1 MYVVGA
7 VSVTLSFA
15 LPFEFVVAWP
25 AGAAPAR
32 KAIPLPVSGLPAAVR
47 VAVSVALPPGGTA
60 PLGPVSFR
68 VVGAGAALAGAA
80 SSATELATAVQS
92 SPARPQRSHPT
103 SLICIYFRPR
113 RPGPLPNK
121 RPVTIRAATLKVAG
135 ARFDRCRMHALTRL
149 RSRLTY
155 ANAMSTIA
163 VFVALGGGA
172 YAVSVPRNSVG
183 TTQLKANAVTA
194 AKVKNR
200 SLLASDFKRG
210 QLILGTAAR
219 ADDQDPPAAPSG
231 TDVAK
236 MTLTTR
242 SPGKVFVIGSLRDP
256 FLTCAR
262 RRVLGP
268 VGRLRGRQARAE
280 HRRDADRPPRRERRL
295 LLLHALRRHDRER
308 SPPGTT

>member
-1 MYVVGA
+1 M
-7 VSVTLSFA
+7 
-15 LPFEFVVAWP
+15 
-25 AGAAPAR
+25 
-32 KAIPLPVSGLPAAVR
+32 
-47 VAVSVALPPGGTA
+47 
-60 PLGPVSFR
+60 
-68 VVGAGAALAGAA
+68 
-80 SSATELATAVQS
+80 Q
-92 SPARPQRSHPT
+92 
-103 SLICIYFRPR
+103 
-113 RPGPLPNK
+113 
-121 RPVTIRAATLKVAG
+121 
-135 ARFDRCRMHALTRL
+135 ALTKL

-219 ADDQDPPAAPSG
+219 ADDQDPPAVPSG

-242 SPGKVFVIGSLRDP
+242 SAGKIFVIGSLRDP
-256 FLTCAR
+256 FLTCAGAGCSAQWGAY
-262 RRVLGP
+262 VDNKP
-268 VGRLRGRQARAE
+268 VPNTGVTLA
-280 HRRDADRPPRRERRL
+280 
-295 LLLHALRRHDRER
+295 ALPGESDGFSFNMLYGVTTENVA
-308 SPPGTT
+308 PGTHVIRIARTDSPGITSVGQLGAQLSAIQITG

>member
-1 MYVVGA
+1 
-7 VSVTLSFA
+7 
-15 LPFEFVVAWP
+15 
-25 AGAAPAR
+25 
-32 KAIPLPVSGLPAAVR
+32 
-47 VAVSVALPPGGTA
+47 
-60 PLGPVSFR
+60 
-68 VVGAGAALAGAA
+68 
-80 SSATELATAVQS
+80 
-92 SPARPQRSHPT
+92 
-103 SLICIYFRPR
+103 
-113 RPGPLPNK
+113 
-121 RPVTIRAATLKVAG
+121 
-135 ARFDRCRMHALTRL
+135 MHALTRL

-155 ANAMSTIA
+155 ANTMSTIA

-242 SPGKVFVIGSLRDP
+242 SAGQDLRDRLAARP
-256 FLTCAR
+256 VPELRATPAARPSGAPTSTTSRCRTPALTLA
-262 RRVLGP
+262 
-268 VGRLRGRQARAE
+268 
-280 HRRDADRPPRRERRL
+280 
-295 LLLHALRRHDRER
+295 ALPGESDGFSFNMLYGVTTENVA
-308 SPPGTT
+308 PGTHVIRIARTDSPGITSVGQLGAQLSAIQITG

>member
-1 MYVVGA
+1 
-7 VSVTLSFA
+7 
-15 LPFEFVVAWP
+15 
-25 AGAAPAR
+25 
-32 KAIPLPVSGLPAAVR
+32 
-47 VAVSVALPPGGTA
+47 
-60 PLGPVSFR
+60 
-68 VVGAGAALAGAA
+68 
-80 SSATELATAVQS
+80 
-92 SPARPQRSHPT
+92 
-103 SLICIYFRPR
+103 
-113 RPGPLPNK
+113 
-121 RPVTIRAATLKVAG
+121 
-135 ARFDRCRMHALTRL
+135 MHALTRL

-155 ANAMSTIA
+155 ANTMSTIA

-242 SPGKVFVIGSLRDP
+242 SAGKVFVIGSVRDP
-256 FLTCAR
+256 FLTCGSDAGCSAQWGAY
-262 RRVLGP
+262 VDNKP
-268 VGRLRGRQARAE
+268 VPNTGA
-280 HRRDADRPPRRERRL
+280 DAGRPPRRERRL
-295 LLLHALRRHDRER
+295 LVQHAVRRHDRER